1 MGKDFIPA
9 ELAPKG
15 DDLDDGVIVIAQ
27 SVFGKWNRVG
37 YTGHTASGRIPVGR
51 GARGVLGSGPG
62 GIRGRNGRVCRGFKM
77 YHVKLH

>member
-37 YTGHTASGRIPVGR
+37 HVDHMSPGPFRSLRR
-51 GARGVLGSGPG
+51 WRGV
-62 GIRGRNGRVCRGFKM
+62 VW
-77 YHVKLH
+77 H